1 VTRTLFIT
9 LLAAAAACAQDTGA
23 SDKVKLLQEAVQA
36 NPESAEAHNNLGMA
50 LFQTGDAKAA
60 LEEFRAAEQLAPEDP
75 NVHFNVGEALARTGS
90 SEGAVKELRTAV
102 SLAPGDADLA
112 RLLESV
118 EARLAAS
125 GTTIK
130 VDVRQVLVPVVVTDL
145 AGHYVGGLKQADFQV
160 FEDGVEQK
168 ITSFSVESS
177 GLPAQEAAHAD
188 AAAPAPAGTVS
199 ATPSPARP
207 RRTYMIVIDTL
218 HTPFL
223 DLAPAREALAKFFQQ
238 ERAGDSQYVVIA
250 LGVSPEMVCNVTSS
264 PAEVLA
270 ALDGKRFQKIYLDG
284 QLGGITADMERY
296 RRELNDVRS
305 ACDQSGA
312 DGTMKVQCGSGLLRV
327 AERARQ
333 LAESERNLTAGFL
346 QQFRS
351 LVSQLAKAHDRRTVI
366 LVSSGFQIEPG
377 REASALFNAF
387 FPAASHCFVPS
398 NILCPQN
405 ALQFSGRMA
414 AEFEPILRIAAASN
428 VTIDTLDARGLYGQQ
443 AFDVSQG
450 GTSVR
455 VDGAVGRV
463 QRDVASA
470 AGNTLAEIAAT
481 TGGTAFHDNNNLLG
495 GLQRAFADG
504 RDYYMLGYVS
514 GNTNLDGKFRAITVQ
529 VRDRKA
535 VVNAKKGYW
544 PGPQPTAQ

>member
-1 VTRTLFIT
+1 MTQTLFIGV
-9 LLAAAAACAQDTGA
+9 LLAAAACAQDSDA
-23 SDKVKLLQEAVQA
+23 SARVKLLQEAVQA

-60 LEEFRAAEQLAPEDP
+60 LGEFRAAEKLAPEDP

-90 SEGAVKELRTAV
+90 SEGAVEELRTAV
-102 SLAPGDADLA
+102 SLAPGDAGLA

-130 VDVRQVLVPVVVTDL
+130 VDVRQVLVPVVVTDPQ
-145 AGHYVGGLKQADFQV
+145 GHRMTGLKQADFQV

-168 ITSFSVESS
+168 ITSFSMESS
-177 GLPAQEAAHAD
+177 GLPAPD
-188 AAAPAPAGTVS
+188 AAQVDAAGPAAAAALS
-199 ATPSPARP
+199 AAPSPPKP

-223 DLAPAREALAKFFQQ
+223 DLAPAREALVKFFQQ

-250 LGVSPEMVCNVTSS
+250 LGVSPEMVCNVTSN
-264 PAEVLA
+264 PADVLA

-284 QLGGITADMERY
+284 QLGGITAGMERF
-296 RRELNDVRS
+296 RSELNDVRA
-305 ACDQSGA
+305 ACDLAGS
-312 DGTMKVQCGSGLLRV
+312 DGTMSVQCGSGLLRV

-333 LAESERNLTAGFL
+333 LAESERNLIAGFL

-351 LVSQLAKAHDRRTVI
+351 LVSQLAKAHDRRTMI
-366 LVSSGFQIEPG
+366 LVSSGFQIDPG
-377 REASALFNAF
+377 REAAELFNAF

-398 NILCPQN
+398 NVMCPQN
-405 ALQFSGRMA
+405 GLQFAGRMA
-414 AEFEPILRIAAASN
+414 AQFEPILRIAAASN
-428 VTIDTLDARGLYGQQ
+428 VTIDTLDSRGLYGQQ
-443 AFDVSQG
+443 AFDASQG

-455 VDGAVGRV
+455 VDGAVGRAE
-463 QRDVASA
+463 RDVASA
-470 AGNTLAEIAAT
+470 AGNTLVEIAAS
-481 TGGTAFHDNNNLLG
+481 TGGTAFHDDNNLLG

-514 GNTNLDGKFRAITVQ
+514 GNANLDGKFRAITVQ

-544 PGPQPTAQ
+544 AGQQPTAQ

>member
-1 VTRTLFIT
+1 LTRALFIGI
-9 LLAAAAACAQDTGA
+9 LLAVAASAQDNDA
-23 SDKVKLLQEAVQA
+23 SARVKLLQQAVQD

-60 LEEFRAAEQLAPEDP
+60 VGEFRAAEKLAPADP
-75 NVHFNVGEALARTGS
+75 NVHFNLGEALARTGS
-90 SEGAVKELRTAV
+90 SEGAVEELRRAV

-112 RLLESV
+112 RLLDSV
-118 EARLAAS
+118 EGRLAAS
-125 GTTIK
+125 GSTIK
-130 VDVRQVLVPVVVTDL
+130 VDVRQVLVPVVVTDPQ
-145 AGHYVGGLKQADFQV
+145 GHRMTGLKQADFQV

-168 ITSFSVESS
+168 ITSFSMESS
-177 GLPAQEAAHAD
+177 GLPAPAAQVD
-188 AAAPAPAGTVS
+188 AAGPATAAAVS
-199 ATPSPARP
+199 AAPSPPKP

-223 DLAPAREALAKFFQQ
+223 DLAPAREALVKFFQQ
-238 ERAGDSQYVVIA
+238 ERPGDSQYVVIA

-270 ALDGKRFQKIYLDG
+270 ALDGKRFLKIYLDG
-284 QLGGITADMERY
+284 QLGGIAADMERF
-296 RRELNDVRS
+296 RRELNDVRA
-305 ACDQSGA
+305 ACDQA
-312 DGTMKVQCGSGLLRV
+312 PNAGTMSVQCGSGLLRV
-327 AERARQ
+327 AERTRQ

-351 LVSQLAKAHDRRTVI
+351 LVSQLAKDHDRRTII
-366 LVSSGFQIEPG
+366 LVSSGFQIDPG
-377 REASALFNAF
+377 REAAELFNAF

-398 NILCPQN
+398 NVMCPHN
-405 ALQFSGRMA
+405 GLEFTGRMA

-428 VTIDTLDARGLYGQQ
+428 VTIDTLDSRGLYGQQ
-443 AFDVSQG
+443 AFDASQG

-455 VDGAVGRV
+455 VDRAVGRAE
-463 QRDVASA
+463 RDVASA
-470 AGNTLAEIAAT
+470 AGNTLVEIAAS

-514 GNTNLDGKFRAITVQ
+514 GNANLDGKFRAITVQ

-535 VVNAKKGYW
+535 VANAKKGYW
-544 PGPQPTAQ
+544 AGQPPTAQ